1 MPTKSTHNYYDLVL
15 DCYRNDALAR
25 RNGLT
30 SPAMTNLIK
39 QTPDLPILNNK
50 SMLNHI
56 KKSLVKANDQDMIH
70 AFKGKGQDASNA
82 IVFGTNWSN
91 SIRFRLTP
99 NGKKSLQRERDIEAG
114 RIKDPKEKMIEQKEK
129 AAAKK
134 ESDKENAKKQ
144 KAKIA
149 NKKPKTKTATAA
161 KKKVVARKDAK
172 KPKDMKKKKM
182 SVPKSP
188 TKLVKKAKAKV
199 TGPAKAKKAAA
210 KK

>member
-1 MPTKSTHNYYDLVL
+1 MPTKNPHNYYDLVL
-15 DCYRNDALAR
+15 DCYRNDATAR

-39 QTPDLPILNNK
+39 KTPDLPILKNK
-50 SMLNHI
+50 SMLSHI
-56 KKSLVKANDQDMIH
+56 KKSLIKANDKDMIH
-70 AFKGKGQDASNA
+70 AFKGKGQDESSA
-82 IVFGTNWSN
+82 IVFGTNWSS

-114 RIKDPKEKMIEQKEK
+114 KIKDPKEKMIEQKEK

-134 ESDKENAKKQ
+134 ESDKAKKQ

-149 NKKPKTKTATAA
+149 TKKPKTKTATAA